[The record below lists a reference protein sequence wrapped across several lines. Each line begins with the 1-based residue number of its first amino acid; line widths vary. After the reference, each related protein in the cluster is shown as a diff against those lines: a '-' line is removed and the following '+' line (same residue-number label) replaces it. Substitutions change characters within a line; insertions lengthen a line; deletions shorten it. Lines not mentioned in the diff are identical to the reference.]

1 MKGKILDY
9 SVQTNTAIIR
19 TEDQKH
25 YSFLGSAW
33 REWIVPMPGMHVYFE
48 LDAQGEVTE
57 VFIDVP
63 EEDTPIAKPILTPV
77 KAFTTAPLMVD
88 MQDKQHHT
96 MLEKEVH
103 YCMIDWAIKCFKN
116 ALDFKGRARRQE
128 FWSFQFFY
136 AVLGVSMLAFGHFLD
151 LGHTLFIVSSIF
163 MLLPALA
170 VSVRRLHDIN
180 RSGWLLL
187 INLVPIV
194 GVLIVIFF
202 FMTEEGDSRANAF
215 GPPSK

>member
-48 LDAQGEVTE
+48 LDAQGDVTE

-63 EEDTPIAKPILTPV
+63 DDDTPAAKPIITPSET
-77 KAFTTAPLMVD
+77 FTATALRPVA
-88 MQDKQHHT
+88 QDIQYQT
-96 MLEKEVH
+96 LLEKEAR
-103 YCMIDWAIKCFKN
+103 YYMIDWVIKCFKHTFN
-116 ALDFKGRARRQE
+116 FKGRARRKE
-128 FWSFQFFY
+128 FWSFQFCY
-136 AVLGVSMLAFGHFLD
+136 ALLSLSMLAFGHFLY
-151 LGHTLFIVSSIF
+151 LGNSLFWVVILL

-194 GVLIVIFF
+194 GVLIMIFF
-202 FMTEEGDSRANAF
+202 FMTEKGGSRANAF

>member
-1 MKGKILDY
+1 
-9 SVQTNTAIIR
+9 
-19 TEDQKH
+19 
-25 YSFLGSAW
+25 
-33 REWIVPMPGMHVYFE
+33 
-48 LDAQGEVTE
+48 
-57 VFIDVP
+57 
-63 EEDTPIAKPILTPV
+63 
-77 KAFTTAPLMVD
+77 
-88 MQDKQHHT
+88 
-96 MLEKEVH
+96 
-103 YCMIDWAIKCFKN
+103 
-116 ALDFKGRARRQE
+116 
-128 FWSFQFFY
+128 
-136 AVLGVSMLAFGHFLD
+136 MLAFGHFLD